1 MHGSPASVVEE
12 AFRCYRSQDVDAAL
26 PLYADDFTFTS
37 PQDDH
42 IDRAAFFRR
51 CFPTADR
58 FREQRLLH
66 VTPAGDGDGARGEGG
81 ELVFVHYE
89 YELTAGGRYRNVEAV
104 TVRDGLIREVQV
116 FFGGRV

>member
-1 MHGSPASVVEE
+1 MNGSSASVVEA
-12 AFRCYRSQDVDAAL
+12 AFRHYRSQDREAAL

-42 IDRAAFFRR
+42 IGKAAFFER

-58 FREQRLLH
+58 FTEQRILH
-66 VTPAGDGDGARGEGG
+66 LVAPDDEV
-81 ELVFVHYE
+81 VFVQYE
-89 YELTAGGRYRNVEAV
+89 YELTSGERHRNMEAV

>member
-1 MHGSPASVVEE
+1 MTDTRGIPGGPKDVVEA
-12 AFRCYRSQDVDAAL
+12 AFRHYRAQNRDAAL

-42 IDRAAFFRR
+42 IDKTAFFER

-58 FREQRLLH
+58 MTEQRLLY
-66 VTPAGDGDGARGEGG
+66 VTPADA
-81 ELVFVHYE
+81 ELVFAYYE
-89 YELTAGGRYRNVEAV
+89 YELTTGGRHRNVEAI
-104 TVRDGLIREVQV
+104 TVRNGLIREVQV